1 MMARHWL
8 VALALALVA
17 GGCVNQRKEIGHYR
31 EILDRGTGGPVPQLA
46 PREELTLSRALLLAN
61 QDNEN
66 LMIRGEDY
74 VQAMNDKDRAFAQFL
89 PTISLQ
95 PNYTISHNP
104 NAGQTVQSGSTARPV
119 GTSGGFKAV
128 GRTLRRFEAPI
139 VGTGNLFH
147 GFRDL
152 QSLEAADWTL
162 EQRRQ
167 LMLDARATLMLDVAQ
182 AYYQVLLAERSVD
195 VLNQSLGAQQ
205 ERVRDAQGKINAG
218 TGKPLDLA
226 QAQAQVAST
235 RVQLVQ
241 AQGDAANARTL
252 LAFLI
257 GAKEVT
263 GPLQDDFGLPDRP
276 APVEDLLS
284 RAWTHREDYHA
295 AQALVEAATHNVDAA
310 IGEYY
315 PSVSLN
321 VTGYLF
327 RENFSDA
334 SKWNTLLQ
342 VNLPIFSAGVIEA
355 DVRTAWSKLRQ
366 AALDQSLLHRQIEQ
380 EVRQDYQNYITS
392 NDKLRELDAQI
403 RAAAE
408 AYRQAKAGFSAGTA
422 IFLDVLTAQNVLLNS
437 ELEVATEAFNEKV
450 IYLTL
455 LRSTGSLDFDAV
467 RGATT
472 RPTTMPATM
481 PAAAPAPGGA
491 APAPEG
497 NR

>member
-1 MMARHWL
+1 MKVRHWL
-8 VALALALVA
+8 VGVALALAA
-17 GGCVNQRKEIGHYR
+17 GGCVNQRKEIAKYR
-31 EILDRGTGGPVPQLA
+31 AILDRGTGGPVPQLA
-46 PREELTLSRALLLAN
+46 PREELTLTRAVLLAN

-74 VQAMNDKDRAFAQFL
+74 VQAMNDKDRAFSQFL
-89 PTISLQ
+89 PTVSLQ

-104 NAGQTVQSGSTARPV
+104 NAGQSSVTSTGTARPV
-119 GTSGGFKAV
+119 GTSGGFKPV
-128 GRTLRRFEAPI
+128 GRTLRRFEVP
-139 VGTGNLFH
+139 VMGSGNLFR
-147 GFRDL
+147 GFRDV
-152 QSLEAADWTL
+152 QALESADWTI
-162 EQRRQ
+162 EQQRQ

-195 VLNQSLGAQQ
+195 VLTQSLGAQQ

-257 GAKEVT
+257 GAKEVS
-263 GPLQDDFGLPDRP
+263 GPLRDDFALPTRP
-276 APVEDLLS
+276 AAVEDLLS

-295 AQALVEAATHNVDAA
+295 AQAVVEAATHNVEAA

-315 PSVSLN
+315 PTVTLN

-327 RENFSDA
+327 RENFADA

-355 DVRTAWSKLRQ
+355 DVRTAWSRLRQ
-366 AALDQSLLHRQIEQ
+366 AALDQSLLHRQIEE
-380 EVRQDYQNYITS
+380 EVRQQYQNYLTS

-403 RAAAE
+403 HAAAE

-455 LRSTGSLDFDAV
+455 LRSTGGLDFATV
-467 RGATT
+467 REGAARAAT
-472 RPTTMPATM
+472 RPATM
-481 PAAAPAPGGA
+481 PAVTPAEGGAGAPGQ
-491 APAPEG
+491 
-497 NR
+497 